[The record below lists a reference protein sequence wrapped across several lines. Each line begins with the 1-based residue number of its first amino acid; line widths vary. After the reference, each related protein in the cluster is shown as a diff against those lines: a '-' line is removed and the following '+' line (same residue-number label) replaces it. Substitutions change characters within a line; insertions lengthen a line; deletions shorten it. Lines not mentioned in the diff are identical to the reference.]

1 MIIGVLGANGALGRH
16 LTPQLGAAGWRVRAL
31 VRRPEA
37 AGAARA
43 CGAEIAVADIFDE
56 ASMVAGLRGC
66 DIAINIATSLPG
78 PSGRGDFAA
87 NDRLRRDGTPIWV
100 EACRQAGVSR
110 LLQQSIAMINAA
122 GDAWANEDTPYGFSG
137 EDVSGEAVRA
147 ARDMEAAV
155 AGSDRDWAI
164 LRGGLYYGPG
174 TGFDDD
180 WFARAKAGRLRLPK
194 EGRDYV
200 SLVHINDMASA
211 IVAAVRRWP
220 SQRTLIVSDDEPA
233 QWRDVFGCIA
243 EMTGADPPSPGGR
256 AGFPS
261 FRVSNARAKDAL
273 GWTPA
278 YPNFRVGLAR

>member
-1 MIIGVLGANGALGRH
+1 MLIGVLGANGALGRH
-16 LTPQLGAAGWRVRAL
+16 LTPQLVAAGWRVRAL

-43 CGAEIAVADIFDE
+43 CGAEIAAADIFDQ
-56 ASMVAGLRGC
+56 ASLVAGLRGC

-78 PSGRGDFAA
+78 PSGRGDFVA

-100 EACRQAGVSR
+100 EACRQAGVTR
-110 LLQQSIAMINAA
+110 LLQQSIAMVNAA
-122 GDAWANEDTPYGFSG
+122 GDAWANEDTPYALPG

-147 ARDMEAAV
+147 PRDMEAAV
-155 AGSDRDWAI
+155 TGSDRDWAI

-194 EGRDYV
+194 GGRDYV
-200 SLVHINDMASA
+200 SLVHIADMASA

-220 SQRTLIVSDDEPA
+220 SQRTLIVSDDMPA
-233 QWRDVFGCIA
+233 QWRDVFSCIA

-261 FRVSNARAKDAL
+261 FRVCNARAKQAL
-273 GWTPA
+273 DWTPA
-278 YPNFRVGLAR
+278 YTNFRVGLAR